1 MRCLEADRLK
11 RGGDAEGCRP
21 WLAPGTSKLH
31 LSGVPVATVPAQGL
45 AVFVAVV
52 HETVAAC
59 LPDRAWSAIVEP
71 CARVGS
77 HGADERLA
85 LVDAVPDLPAI
96 ADADQER
103 RDERWG
109 AVDSPACVGSDGGFA
124 FAVPAGDAQAR
135 TGLIGGDQAVVF
147 PAATG
152 AELTGVCRGGQW
164 CVRGLFGTDPK
175 REASGAPVALEVG
188 VFNRAI
194 EVALLINL
202 SACLDPEGASAGAG
216 DEQNAGELLGE
227 FFSRAYAFKCCRV
240 RLRRF
245 VRVVIVVHC
254 SPCVE
259 MVARQRQQWLCV
271 FFSISQKTPLW
282 R

>member
-45 AVFVAVV
+45 AVFGAVV

-96 ADADQER
+96 ADADQEGVSL
-103 RDERWG
+103 E
-109 AVDSPACVGSDGGFA
+109 
-124 FAVPAGDAQAR
+124 
-135 TGLIGGDQAVVF
+135 IGNFCTLSALFNQSWF
-147 PAATG
+147 
-152 AELTGVCRGGQW
+152 
-164 CVRGLFGTDPK
+164 VRG
-175 REASGAPVALEVG
+175 
-188 VFNRAI
+188 
-194 EVALLINL
+194 
-202 SACLDPEGASAGAG
+202 
-216 DEQNAGELLGE
+216 
-227 FFSRAYAFKCCRV
+227 
-240 RLRRF
+240 
-245 VRVVIVVHC
+245 
-254 SPCVE
+254 
-259 MVARQRQQWLCV
+259 
-271 FFSISQKTPLW
+271 
-282 R
+282 